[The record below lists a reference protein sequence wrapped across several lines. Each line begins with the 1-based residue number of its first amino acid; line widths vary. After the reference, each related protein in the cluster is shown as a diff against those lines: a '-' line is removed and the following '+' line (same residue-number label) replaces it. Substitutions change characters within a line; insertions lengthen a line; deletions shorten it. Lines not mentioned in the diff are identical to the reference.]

1 MKLWSSKNEKTEN
14 INTGRWE
21 QAGKRTNY
29 KDRDHLEELV
39 KKRTSEFEEKNKKL
53 EKFNDLFVDREF
65 RIKELKDKVKK
76 LEKKR

>member
-1 MKLWSSKNEKTEN
+1 MKKLKILMLEDEN
-14 INTGRWE
+14 KLAKE
-21 QAGKRTNY
+21 QIIKH
-29 KDRDHLEELV
+29 RDHLEELV
-39 KKRTSEFEEKNKKL
+39 KKRTAELEEKNKKL

>member
-1 MKLWSSKNEKTEN
+1 MKKLKILMLEDEN
-14 INTGRWE
+14 KLAKE
-21 QAGKRTNY
+21 QIIKH
-29 KDRDHLEELV
+29 RDHLEELV

>member
-1 MKLWSSKNEKTEN
+1 MKKLKILILEDEN
-14 INTGRWE
+14 KLAKE
-21 QAGKRTNY
+21 QIIKH
-29 KDRDHLEELV
+29 RDHLEELV
-39 KKRTSEFEEKNKKL
+39 KKRTAEFEEKNKKL